1 MLLYLAGNNKLVTDV
16 RLGDADVRLLCETL
30 KNNTFVTSLDL
41 RYNNITDEGAKHIA
55 KLIEETLTLKEINLM
70 CNDFGEDGA
79 EAIAEALQV
88 SMNAIPSHIVTIFC
102 HGNSTN
108 ISIHD
113 RHATPLH
120 IITIFV
126 IKNQL
131 VPYGTFKHSC

>member
-30 KNNTFVTSLDL
+30 KNNTFVTSLDF

-55 KLIEETLTLKEINLM
+55 KLIEETPTIKEINLM

-88 SMNAIPSHIVTIFC
+88 SMNAIPSHIVTIF
-102 HGNSTN
+102 
-108 ISIHD
+108 
-113 RHATPLH
+113 
-120 IITIFV
+120 V

>member
-55 KLIEETLTLKEINLM
+55 KLIEETPTLKEINLM

-88 SMNAIPSHIVTIFC
+88 SMNGRTWRAAVHGDHYLTDIVQ
-102 HGNSTN
+102 G
-108 ISIHD
+108 
-113 RHATPLH
+113 L
-120 IITIFV
+120 
-126 IKNQL
+126 
-131 VPYGTFKHSC
+131 